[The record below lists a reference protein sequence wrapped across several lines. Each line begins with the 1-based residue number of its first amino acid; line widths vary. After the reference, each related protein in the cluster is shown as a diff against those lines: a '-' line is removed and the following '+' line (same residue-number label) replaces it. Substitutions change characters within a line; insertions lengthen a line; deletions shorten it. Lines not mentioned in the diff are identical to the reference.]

1 LSSLGSNQ
9 SLKETLALR
18 LDHTTFPNRGTYLAM
33 KAYLHHLQEDYSEAL
48 KSLQE
53 AEEVLQEDHPTNISR
68 QVLVTYGNFA
78 WIYYLLT
85 NYEKV
90 EHYLEKIHKICQALS
105 SPEPY
110 SVAIPEIQAQKG
122 WSLLTWGF
130 RNGPEAIKCFQLAL
144 RGDESNREFQAGL
157 AYSVYAFCCLNLEED
172 MKETQ
177 TFLEEVLV
185 RQPQN
190 AEAKVF
196 LANVI
201 WIKNQRG
208 VKEELERAKSLV
220 EDVVQNSLNPEVLR
234 NAAKVCVSLPLS
246 LSQAISVLKKAIALS
261 PSYHLLYYDLG
272 LCYKK
277 QMKKASPGK
286 REELVAAA
294 IESFKQ
300 SLEKDPASVFSQ
312 LELAKLYGE
321 KSLAYVEE
329 IYQNL
334 MEDLPKLSQRCQ
346 QAIYLHWGDFLLH
359 KKGKKE
365 EALEMYTKGL
375 QISGGHGKERWL
387 LRGRLLS
394 LAKLFQEESQGDQ
407 AKAIREMV
415 GSLYGDES
423 GRVLQGGK

>member
-1 LSSLGSNQ
+1 MGP
-9 SLKETLALR
+9 LKEKLQNLSCHFTWCFEVRDKVGVEHILQTLL
-18 LDHTTFPNRGTYLAM
+18 LHLEHTSFPNQGTYLAM
-33 KAYLHHLQEDYSEAL
+33 KAYLHHLLGDTREAL
-48 KSLQE
+48 KSLRK
-53 AEEVLQEDHPTNISR
+53 AEKVLLKDHPTNFSR

-78 WIYYLLT
+78 WIYYHLA

-90 EHYLEKIHKICQALS
+90 ERYLEKIHKICQALS

-130 RNGPEAIKCFQLAL
+130 RNGPEAKKCFQLAL
-144 RGDESNREFQAGL
+144 RGDEFNGEFQAGL
-157 AYSVYAFCCLNLEED
+157 AYSAFASWCHTWNPKLN
-172 MKETQ
+172 KEAQ
-177 TFLEEVLV
+177 RLLEEVLV
-185 RQPQN
+185 HQPQN
-190 AEAKVF
+190 AEAKVY
-196 LANVI
+196 LAKVI
-201 WIKNQRG
+201 QRNNRQ
-208 VKEELERAKSLV
+208 RAESLV

-234 NAAKVCVSLPLS
+234 NAAKMCVSLPLS
-246 LSQAISVLKKAIALS
+246 LSQAISVLKKAIALN

-272 LCYKK
+272 VCYSKE
-277 QMKKASPGK
+277 MKKASPGK

-321 KSLAYVEE
+321 KSLACEEE

-334 MEDLPKLSQRCQ
+334 MEDLPKLSQRCR

-375 QISGGHGKERWL
+375 QISGGHCNERSL
-387 LRGRLLS
+387 LESRLRS
-394 LAKLFQEESQGDQ
+394 LTKL
-407 AKAIREMV
+407 
-415 GSLYGDES
+415 L
-423 GRVLQGGK
+423 